1 MKPVITIDIL
11 VTATSGRHLEMSRRE
26 IEAPLKDLFLRRTRY
41 ESVFEKEE
49 SHYIKRFR
57 ILYRITTAR
66 CFDSLRGL
74 RVKYFVTDD
83 FWVGTYLKNRG
94 ATEIMKFSTLI
105 NLIKEG
111 VTI

>member
-11 VTATSGRHLEMSRRE
+11 VTATSGRHLEMSRQE
-26 IEAPLKDLFLRRTRY
+26 IENPIKNLQTCWTSYK
-41 ESVFEKEE
+41 SVFEREE
-49 SHYIKRFR
+49 PHYIKRFQ
-57 ILYRITTAR
+57 IFYKTTR
-66 CFDSLRGL
+66 CFDSFRGL

-105 NLIKEG
+105 NLIKGG